1 MHEQQHMQKTKKL
14 IKRHNHK
21 NGLSI
26 EPVQQTYQHVIL
38 PKGLTYPENWPAMYL
53 AKDKQRYAC
62 HICNVHTDDIEP
74 YYTIQVLEG
83 PFVGERQTVPERLSS
98 WVDTLNPKKI
108 QRTFLKFIQ
117 DTKISPRF

>member
-14 IKRHNHK
+14 IKRQP
-21 NGLSI
+21 
-26 EPVQQTYQHVIL
+26 EQVIL
-38 PKGLTYPENWPAMYL
+38 PKGLTYPENWPATYL

-62 HICNVHTDDIEP
+62 IVCNVHTDDIEP

-83 PFVGERQTVPERLSS
+83 PFVGERQTVPGRLSS

-108 QRTFLKFIQ
+108 QRTFVKFIQ
-117 DTKISPRF
+117 DTKVSPRF